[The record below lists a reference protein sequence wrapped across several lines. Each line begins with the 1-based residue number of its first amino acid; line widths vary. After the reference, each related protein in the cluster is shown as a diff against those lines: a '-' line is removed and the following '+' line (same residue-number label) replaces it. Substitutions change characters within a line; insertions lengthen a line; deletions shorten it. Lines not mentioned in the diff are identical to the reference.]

1 MLMRMLLLVVL
12 LSGAGRV
19 AAQAGGRGTV
29 MRDSAGI
36 SIVTNWTPAW
46 TAGSGWSVDPRPITS
61 IGGDESDPQQHF
73 QYVRSARRLPDGR
86 IVIAVGG
93 ELRWFGPDGKYLR
106 TMPRAGSGPGEFREI
121 GGVQLRG
128 DSIVLFGDFQFLK
141 SAAYSRTGALLRD
154 DRVDYGRIQRLGNW
168 TECLLELFP
177 DGSRTACRD
186 DPTIPR
192 TATNRPRVNGDPGPG
207 LLREMQRLYLVP
219 PALDTSY
226 RLGALGGIEQ
236 FGLGGVAGSRSTRFY
251 MHPFYSYS
259 YVAAGG
265 TPMRIA
271 LVTNPAYSIE
281 IWTPTGKLE
290 RIIRRPSGKRVPTA
304 AEKAA
309 AVTSFG
315 EQLLERHD
323 SSNPAAILAK
333 MPIPDSL
340 PAAYGLV
347 IGPDDELFVQ
357 RQGTWAVPG
366 ASRFD
371 VFDRSGRW
379 LGELALPPR
388 TRLLDAGRDNLLAVR
403 IDDNDVPHLD
413 VYRLHRR

>member
-1 MLMRMLLLVVL
+1 MRILLFMIV
-12 LSGAGRV
+12 LSGVGRV
-19 AAQAGGRGTV
+19 AAQAGGRGATT
-29 MRDSAGI
+29 RDSAGVA
-36 SIVTNWTPAW
+36 IVTNRTPAW
-46 TAGSGWSVDPRPITS
+46 PARSGWSVDPRPITS
-61 IGGDESDPQQHF
+61 IGGDEGDLQQHF
-73 QYVRSARRLPDGR
+73 QYVQFARRLPDGR
-86 IVIAVGG
+86 VVVAVGG

-141 SAAYSRTGALLRD
+141 SAAYSHAGALLHD
-154 DRVDYGRIQRLGNW
+154 DRVDYARIQRLGNW
-168 TECLLELFP
+168 TEGLLEIFP
-177 DGSRTACRD
+177 DGSRTASRD
-186 DPTIPR
+186 DPAIPR

-207 LLREMQRLYLVP
+207 LLRTLQRLYVIP
-219 PALDTSY
+219 QALDTAY
-226 RLGALGGIEQ
+226 RLGVFAGIEQ
-236 FGLGGVAGSRSTRFY
+236 FGVAGTRSTRFY
-251 MHPFYSYS
+251 MHPFFAFS

-290 RIIRRPSGKRVPTA
+290 TIIRRPTGRRVPTA

-309 AVTSFG
+309 AVSSFG

-323 SSNPAAILAK
+323 SNNPAAILAK

-347 IGPDDELFVQ
+347 VGADGEIFVQ
-357 RQGTWAVPG
+357 QQGTWSVPG
-366 ASRFD
+366 PSRFD

-388 TRLLDAGRDNLLAVR
+388 TRLLDAGRDNLLGVR
-403 IDDNDVPHLD
+403 LDENDLPHVE
-413 VYRLHRR
+413 VYRLRRQ

>member
-1 MLMRMLLLVVL
+1 MVMRTLLFMIVL
-12 LSGAGRV
+12 SAAGRV
-19 AAQAGGRGTV
+19 SAQAGGRGNST
-29 MRDSAGI
+29 RDSAGVA
-36 SIVTNWTPAW
+36 IVTNWTPAW
-46 TAGSGWSVDPRPITS
+46 TARSGWSVDPRPITS
-61 IGGDESDPQQHF
+61 IGGDEGDPQQHF
-73 QYVRSARRLPDGR
+73 QHVWFSRRLPDGR
-86 IVIAVGG
+86 VVVAVGG

-141 SAAYSRTGALLRD
+141 SAAYSYAGALLRD
-154 DRVDYGRIQRLGNW
+154 DRVDYARIQRLGNW
-168 TECLLELFP
+168 TEGLLALFP
-177 DGSRTACRD
+177 DGSRTESRD
-186 DPTIPR
+186 DPAIPR
-192 TATNRPRVNGDPGPG
+192 TATNRPRLNGDPGPG
-207 LLREMQRLYLVP
+207 LFREMQRLYLVP
-219 PALDTSY
+219 PALDTAY
-226 RLGALGGIEQ
+226 RLGVFGGIEQ
-236 FGLGGVAGSRSTRFY
+236 FGVAGARYTRFY
-251 MHPFYSYS
+251 MHPFFAFS

-290 RIIRRPSGKRVPTA
+290 RIIRRPGGRRVPTP

-323 SSNPAAILAK
+323 SGNPAAILGK
-333 MPIPDSL
+333 MAIPDSL
-340 PAAYGLV
+340 PAAFGLV
-347 IGPDDELFVQ
+347 VGPDGEVFVQ
-357 RQGTWAVPG
+357 RQSTWDVP
-366 ASRFD
+366 APSRFD

-403 IDDNDVPHLD
+403 LDENDLPHVE
-413 VYRLHRR
+413 VYRLRRQ